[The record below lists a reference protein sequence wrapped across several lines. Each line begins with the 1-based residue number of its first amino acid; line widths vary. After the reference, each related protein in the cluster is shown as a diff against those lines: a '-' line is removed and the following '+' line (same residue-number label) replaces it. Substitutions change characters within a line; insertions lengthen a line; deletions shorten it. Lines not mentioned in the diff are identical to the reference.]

1 MWVQKMKILALTLI
15 IVLSLSGCMRRSN
28 VEYISLQP
36 YTKITSPSVSIL
48 APSSYPKTPFKISS
62 IYNADNKI
70 YLDRT
75 IPNMMKEDI
84 RISVESLEPG
94 PSTLDNL
101 LDKKF
106 NDTFEKYNETL
117 PLTNGQMY
125 NTFERGVN
133 YYKDYVDFVAGL
145 KCDTRVESQNIAE
158 GIGSK
163 AYWTLC
169 PYYDKQGNKKYI
181 DIDYRFYF
189 TFNQTKFEGSDNV
202 SLRKHKFEEI
212 QLQFK
217 KDMQEIFDSIE
228 IYDMDKERMEKEG
241 LLYNKKYMLETE
253 SNAKDKSLKCTYIKE
268 TDSFDCI
275 GRETGRHC
283 TRKRTEKY
291 IWDCKDK

>member
-1 MWVQKMKILALTLI
+1 MKILVLTLI

-36 YTKITSPSVSIL
+36 STKITSPSVSIL
-48 APSSYPKTPFKISS
+48 APSSYSKTPFKISS

-70 YLDRT
+70 YLSRT
-75 IPNMMKEDI
+75 IPNMMKQDI
-84 RISVESLEPG
+84 KISAEPLEEG
-94 PSTLDNL
+94 PSTLDSL

-106 NDTFEKYNETL
+106 NDTFEQYNESL
-117 PLTNGQMY
+117 PLSNWQMY

-181 DIDYRFYF
+181 RTNYRFYF
-189 TFNQTKFEGSDNV
+189 TFDQTKFEGSDNP

-217 KDMQEIFDSIE
+217 HDMKEIFDSIE

-241 LLYNKKYMLETE
+241 LLYNKKYTLETE
-253 SNAKDKSLKCTYIKE
+253 SNVKDKSLKCTYIKE
-268 TDSFDCI
+268 TDSWDCV
-275 GRETGRHC
+275 GRETGRQC
-283 TRKRTEKY
+283 SRKRTEKY

>member
-1 MWVQKMKILALTLI
+1 MKILALTLI
-15 IVLSLSGCMRRSN
+15 IVISLSGCMRRSH
-28 VEYISLQP
+28 VVYISLQP
-36 YTKITSPSVSIL
+36 YTKIASPSVGIL
-48 APSSYPKTPFKISS
+48 TPSSYPKTPFKISS

-84 RISVESLEPG
+84 KISAEPLEAG
-94 PSTLDNL
+94 PSTLDSL

-106 NDTFEKYNETL
+106 NDKFDEYYEAL

-133 YYKDYVDFVAGL
+133 YYKNYVDFIAGL
-145 KCDTRVESQNIAE
+145 KCKTRVESQNIAE

-169 PYYDKQGNKKYI
+169 PYYDKQGNKKSI

-189 TFNQTKFEGSDNV
+189 TFNQTKFEGSDNP
-202 SLRKHKFEEI
+202 SLLKHKFEEI

-217 KDMQEIFDSIE
+217 HDMKEIFDSIE
-228 IYDMDKERMEKEG
+228 IYDMDKERMAKEG
-241 LLYNKKYMLETE
+241 LLYDKKYILETE

-268 TDSFDCI
+268 TDSFDCV

-283 TRKRTEKY
+283 TRKRTDDN

>member
-1 MWVQKMKILALTLI
+1 MRHVLILILI
-15 IVLSLSGCMRRSN
+15 AILFTGCMRRSN

-36 YTKITSPSVSIL
+36 YTKIASPSVGIL
-48 APSSYPKTPFKISS
+48 TPSSYPKTPFKTSTIHP
-62 IYNADNKI
+62 NAVI

-75 IPNMMKEDI
+75 IPNMMRQTI
-84 RISVESLEPG
+84 RISVEPLEAE
-94 PSTLDNL
+94 PSTLDSL

-106 NDTFEKYNETL
+106 NDTFEKYNEVL
-117 PLTNGQMY
+117 PLTNWQMY

-133 YYKDYVDFVAGL
+133 YYKDYVDFATGL

-163 AYWTLC
+163 AYWTFC

-181 DIDYRFYF
+181 RTNYHFYY
-189 TFNQTKFEGSDNV
+189 TFDRTKFEGSNSP
-202 SLRKHKFEEI
+202 SLLKHKFEEI

-217 KDMQEIFDSIE
+217 KDMKVIFDSME
-228 IYDMDKERMEKEG
+228 IYDMDRERMEKEG
-241 LLYNKKYMLETE
+241 LLYNKKYMLDTE

-268 TDSFDCI
+268 TDSFECI
-275 GRETGRHC
+275 GREMGRQC

>member
-1 MWVQKMKILALTLI
+1 MKTLLLTLI
-15 IVLSLSGCMRRSN
+15 IAISLSGCMRRSH

-36 YTKITSPSVSIL
+36 YTKITSPSVGMLS
-48 APSSYPKTPFKISS
+48 PSSYPKDPFLIPS
-62 IYNADNKI
+62 INANAVI
-70 YLDRT
+70 WLDRT

-84 RISVESLEPG
+84 KISAESLKPEY
-94 PSTLDNL
+94 STLDRL
-101 LDKKF
+101 LDKKL
-106 NDTFEKYNETL
+106 NGEFEEYFITL
-117 PLTNGQMY
+117 PLTEWKMY

-145 KCDTRVESQNIAE
+145 KCGTNVESQNIAE

-163 AYWTLC
+163 KYWTFC

-181 DIDYRFYF
+181 GIDYRFYF

-202 SLRKHKFEEI
+202 SLVKHKFEEI

-217 KDMQEIFDSIE
+217 KDMKEIFDSIE

-241 LLYNKKYMLETE
+241 LLYNKKYTLEME

-275 GRETGRHC
+275 GKETGRQC
-283 TRKRTEKY
+283 TRKRTDDN

>member
-1 MWVQKMKILALTLI
+1 MKILTLTLI
-15 IVLSLSGCMRRSN
+15 IVISLSGCMRRSH

-36 YTKITSPSVSIL
+36 STKITSPSVGML
-48 APSSYPKTPFKISS
+48 TPSSYPKTPFKISS
-62 IYNADNKI
+62 IYNPDNEI
-70 YLDRT
+70 YLSRT
-75 IPNMMKEDI
+75 IPNMMREDI
-84 RISVESLEPG
+84 RIYAEEFNKESE
-94 PSTLDNL
+94 THFL
-101 LDKKF
+101 LREDKNK
-106 NDTFEKYNETL
+106 TFEEHLSKK
-117 PLTNGQMY
+117 PLTDWEMY

-145 KCDTRVESQNIAE
+145 KCGTNVESQNIAE

-163 AYWTLC
+163 HYSTFC
-169 PYYDKQGNKKYI
+169 PYYDKQGSKKYI
-181 DIDYRFYF
+181 RIDYRFYF
-189 TFNQTKFEGSDNV
+189 TFNQTKFEGSDNP

-217 KDMQEIFDSIE
+217 HDMQEIFDSIE
-228 IYDMDKERMEKEG
+228 IYDIDKERMGKEG
-241 LLYNKKYMLETE
+241 LLYHKKYTLETE

-268 TDSFDCI
+268 TDSWDCI

>member
-1 MWVQKMKILALTLI
+1 MKILALTLI

-75 IPNMMKEDI
+75 IPNMMREDI
-84 RISVESLEPG
+84 RIYGEEFKKESE
-94 PSTLDNL
+94 THFL
-101 LDKKF
+101 LREDKNK
-106 NDTFEKYNETL
+106 TFEEHLAKKH
-117 PLTNGQMY
+117 LTDREMY

-145 KCDTRVESQNIAE
+145 KCGTNVESQNIAD

-163 AYWTLC
+163 HYSTFC
-169 PYYDKQGNKKYI
+169 PYYDKQGTKKYI
-181 DIDYRFYF
+181 LVDYTFYF
-189 TFNQTKFEGSDNV
+189 TFNQTKLEGSDNP

-217 KDMQEIFDSIE
+217 HDMKEIFDSIE

-241 LLYNKKYMLETE
+241 LVYNKKYTLDTE

-268 TDSFDCI
+268 TDSWDCI

>member
-1 MWVQKMKILALTLI
+1 MKTFVLALI
-15 IVLSLSGCMRRSN
+15 IVIGLSGCMRRSS
-28 VEYISLQP
+28 YISLQP
-36 YTKITSPSVSIL
+36 HTKIASPSVGIL
-48 APSSYPKTPFKISS
+48 TPSSYPKTPFETWNIHP
-62 IYNADNKI
+62 NAVI
-70 YLDRT
+70 HLDRT
-75 IPNMMKEDI
+75 IPNMMRQNI
-84 RISVESLEPG
+84 RISVELLESG
-94 PSTLDNL
+94 PSTLDSL

-106 NDTFEKYNETL
+106 NDTFEKYNEVL
-117 PLTNGQMY
+117 PLTNWQMY

-145 KCDTRVESQNIAE
+145 KCGTRVESQNIAE

-181 DIDYRFYF
+181 RTNYRFYF
-189 TFNQTKFEGSDNV
+189 TFDRTKFQGSDNP
-202 SLRKHKFEEI
+202 SLVRHRFEEI

-217 KDMQEIFDSIE
+217 KDMKVIFDSME
-228 IYDMDKERMEKEG
+228 IYDMDRERMEKEG

-253 SNAKDKSLKCTYIKE
+253 SKAKDKSLKCTYIKE
-268 TDSFDCI
+268 IDSFECI
-275 GRETGRHC
+275 GRETGRQC